1 MRLKFLD
8 RENERSRLTRAFSSR
23 DGSFCC
29 LYGRRRCGKSRLLQ
43 EVLPGSSSVY
53 YVGDEREPSLQRA
66 SLAASIAAVL
76 PGFDDVSYPDWG
88 SLLDRWYRE
97 AHEGAILVL
106 DEFAYL
112 VSGSRELPSIVQ
124 KLVDQYAEKTVHLVI
139 AGSSQRMMQGLVLD
153 AAAPL
158 YGRAREIM
166 EIGPLGAAWLRE
178 AFGFSR
184 AIDVVKAYSV
194 WGGIPRYWELA
205 LDSHSNR
212 EAIQDLVLDPHG
224 VLHSEPRRLLLDDI
238 RETAQ
243 ASSILSLVG
252 GGCNRISEIASRLE
266 KPVTSL
272 TRPLSRLLEIG
283 LVSRELPFG
292 TPSRSGKK
300 SLYRIRDPFL
310 AFWFRF
316 VEPNRS
322 RLEAGSLEAVA
333 VEIEKTIA
341 IHQGAIWETLVR
353 DSVPLLPIEKISW
366 HPARRWW
373 GAGTDRKMLEIDVAA
388 ESVDGKSLLLGEV
401 KLTADAKAC
410 DRAIRKLQD
419 KAARFPPAR
428 NYGRVIM
435 KVFAARSTGR
445 KNKVLVSADD
455 VIDILK

>member
-1 MRLKFLD
+1 M
-8 RENERSRLTRAFSSR
+8 TRAFSSR

-43 EVLPGSSSVY
+43 EVLPDNSSVY

-76 PGFDDVSYPDWG
+76 PGFDDVSYHDWD

-124 KLVDQYAEKTVHLVI
+124 KLVDRYAGKPVHIVI

-153 AAAPL
+153 ATAPL
-158 YGRAREIM
+158 YGRAREIL
-166 EIGPLGAAWLRE
+166 ETGPLGAAWLRE

-184 AIDVVKAYSV
+184 AFDVVEAYSV

-212 EAIQDLVLDPHG
+212 DAVRDLVLDPRG

-243 ASSILSLVG
+243 AASILSLVG
-252 GGCNRISEIASRLE
+252 GGCNRISEIAARME

-272 TRPLSRLLEIG
+272 TRPLSRLLDIG

-292 TPSRSGKK
+292 APSRSSKK

-322 RLEAGSLEAVA
+322 RLEAGSLDAVA
-333 VEIEKTIA
+333 VEIEKTIS
-341 IHQGAIWETLVR
+341 IHQGEIWETLVR

-366 HPARRWW
+366 RPARRWW
-373 GAGTDRKMLEIDVAA
+373 GAGTDR
-388 ESVDGKSLLLGEV
+388 
-401 KLTADAKAC
+401 
-410 DRAIRKLQD
+410 
-419 KAARFPPAR
+419 
-428 NYGRVIM
+428 
-435 KVFAARSTGR
+435 
-445 KNKVLVSADD
+445 
-455 VIDILK
+455 